1 MDDDDFMGVI
11 NANEYHL
18 NNLYGDDGNVLQIFD
33 HVEENA
39 ALPTYDL
46 DPDLNFYNDY
56 VPNLNLNCKYFAE
69 ESFNFTY
76 DQMCCKNGTCPVSLC
91 HINIRSAPQKS

>member
-1 MDDDDFMGVI
+1 MDDEEFMGVI

-39 ALPTYDL
+39 A
-46 DPDLNFYNDY
+46 
-56 VPNLNLNCKYFAE
+56 
-69 ESFNFTY
+69 
-76 DQMCCKNGTCPVSLC
+76 
-91 HINIRSAPQKS
+91 